1 MVLYISA
8 LDHSRN
14 ATQELHSD
22 VRVLPEGSVLL
33 GVLKSVESELTSRDL
48 LGLQGH
54 NSIPWWFLAETER
67 NIFLW
72 RNGKSLDDHRDY
84 TFWIDVPA
92 LIAKRREQLGKPHG
106 FNPFINPLGGSHPMS
121 ERSVDEEME
130 YLDTFEDL
138 SATILRHA
146 EALSHA
152 SETVRIELSGGTDT
166 RTPVVLPGEP
176 KATGPR
182 TF

>member
-14 ATQELHSD
+14 TTQDLHSC
-22 VRVLPEGSVLL
+22 VRELPTGSVLL
-33 GVLKSVESELTSRDL
+33 GVLKSIEAELNKRDL
-48 LGLQGH
+48 LGLKGR
-54 NSIPWWFLAETER
+54 NSIPVWFLAETER

-72 RNGKSLDDHRDY
+72 RNGKSLDDQRDY

-92 LIAKRREQLGKPHG
+92 LIAKRRAQLTKPQG
-106 FNPFINPLGGSHPMS
+106 FNPFINPLGGSLPMDP
-121 ERSVDEEME
+121 RSIDEESE

-138 SATILRHA
+138 SGTILRQA

-152 SETVRIELSGGTDT
+152 SETVRLELCHGIDT
-166 RTPVVLPGEP
+166 RIPVVLPGEP
-176 KATGPR
+176 AKKSL
-182 TF
+182 

>member
-1 MVLYISA
+1 
-8 LDHSRN
+8 
-14 ATQELHSD
+14 
-22 VRVLPEGSVLL
+22 
-33 GVLKSVESELTSRDL
+33 
-48 LGLQGH
+48 
-54 NSIPWWFLAETER
+54 
-67 NIFLW
+67 
-72 RNGKSLDDHRDY
+72 
-84 TFWIDVPA
+84 
-92 LIAKRREQLGKPHG
+92 
-106 FNPFINPLGGSHPMS
+106 MS